1 MWFIW
6 VFQPEMQE
14 KKIKNQK
21 LENQSKRRCGLQ
33 DSGAAA
39 VGGQICMVSQEINY
53 LIRGWVGQKKGNY
66 KEREDTIFVL
76 YKICCHAFQCRSDT
90 NVNEEGLTQASF
102 TKALLYLVM
111 NRVVFQSW
119 NKHPENLNRRA
130 KLCWFYRINKTIRLA
145 VCIIYL
151 ECLHGFSHCV
161 LSILTFWTSQHPI
174 MQISYEP
181 LLRSAFLWQVR
192 PVKLG
197 LMFIKVKQTAAS
209 PKTKWCI
216 PEMHH
221 LNWNEARELPC
232 FLSWL
237 LCGGKS
243 PIRRAMRLH
252 AFLPMQVLWVFCFEI
267 HNFTWDFDFRFLI
280 SLKLVRELGIGAP
293 LRFIVGVYPVAK
305 VNLQLTLAH

>member
-145 VCIIYL
+145 LCIIYL

-209 PKTKWCI
+209 Q
-216 PEMHH
+216 
-221 LNWNEARELPC
+221 RQ
-232 FLSWL
+232 S
-237 LCGGKS
+237 G
-243 PIRRAMRLH
+243 
-252 AFLPMQVLWVFCFEI
+252 AFLRCTIWTGMKPGNYLVFWADFCVEESLLSGELCVCMHFFQCKCFE
-267 HNFTWDFDFRFLI
+267 FFASRFIILLEILI
-280 SLKLVRELGIGAP
+280 SD
-293 LRFIVGVYPVAK
+293 F
-305 VNLQLTLAH
+305 